1 MIVTKPW
8 KEVVQMI
15 TEKRLQIENQFDSFC
30 KKVLKNALK
39 DYYRQMNAIASHEIE
54 FSSMSMPSLL
64 SIYTVDEYNL
74 SACILVGEYTIRI
87 HDERIEKAVLKLEKR
102 CRDIILLSFWQEMND
117 REIAQVL
124 GIPRRTVQYLRHKAL
139 SKLKTGLGNG
149 FI

>member
-1 MIVTKPW
+1 M
-8 KEVVQMI
+8 MS
-15 TEKRLQIENQFDSFC
+15 EKRLRIENQFDAFC

-39 DYYRQMNAIASHEIE
+39 DYYRQVKVLVSHEIE
-54 FSSMSMPSLL
+54 FSSMSVSSLL
-64 SIYTVDEYNL
+64 AIYTVDEYNL
-74 SACILVGEYTIRI
+74 SPCLLVGEYAVRI

-117 REIAQVL
+117 REISQVL

-139 SKLKTGLGNG
+139 NKLKIGLSND

>member
-1 MIVTKPW
+1 MIVTKYW
-8 KEVVQMI
+8 KEVTQMI
-15 TEKRLQIENQFDSFC
+15 TEKRLQIENQFDAFC

-39 DYYRQMNAIASHEIE
+39 DYYRQMNLIATHETE
-54 FSSMSMPSLL
+54 FSSMPMSSLL
-64 SIYTVDEYNL
+64 AIYTVDDYNL
-74 SACILVGEYTIRI
+74 SPCLLVGEYIVRI

-124 GIPRRTVQYLRHKAL
+124 GIPRRTVHYLRHKAL
-139 SKLKTGLGNG
+139 NNLRTGLSHE